1 MRHPARFGIAALTL
15 ALTAVGCS
23 SSGSGSGS
31 ASHDRAGGAGKTTVT
46 SCGRELSFEGP
57 PERTVALDQSSTE
70 VLLELGLE
78 DRMAGTSNLKTK
90 IAPEYRAAYD
100 KVDVLSPKILTGEQL
115 RAATPDFTIG
125 GFTDYFTKDR
135 VGTRE
140 ELADLGL
147 PSFVSA
153 VDCPKQNAAGTG
165 TSTGTSTGKKEGK
178 GVKSPFELLFQDY
191 TDLGRIFGVEKRAA
205 KLVEDQRATLATAAR
220 TADKVK
226 DEPTVVWLY
235 SVYGDTPYVA
245 GRSAIPSEMSRTVG
259 AKNAFDDIDEDWPTV
274 TWEQIAERDPDFLVI
289 GDLSERGK
297 PGDSAADKLEAI
309 RANPVMSKL
318 PAVEKKRFIEIPGTE
333 MDPSVRTV
341 DALPR
346 LVAGMKDLGYVR

>member
-23 SSGSGSGS
+23 SSGSGS
-31 ASHDRAGGAGKTTVT
+31 ASDDKAGGGRETTVT
-46 SCGRELSFEGP
+46 SCGRKLSFDGP

-90 IAPEYRAAYD
+90 IAPEYRTAYA

-153 VDCPKQNAAGTG
+153 VDCPKQNTAGSG
-165 TSTGTSTGKKEGK
+165 TGKKT
-178 GVKSPFELLFQDY
+178 KSPFELLFQDY
-191 TDLGRIFGVEKRAA
+191 TDLGRIFGAEKRAA
-205 KLVEDQRATLATAAR
+205 KLVKDQRATLATAAK

-297 PGDSAADKLEAI
+297 PGDSAADKLKAI

-318 PAVEKKRFIEIPGTE
+318 AAVEKKRFIEIPGTE

-341 DALPR
+341 NALPR
-346 LVAGMKDLGYVR
+346 LTSGMKDLGYVR

>member
-15 ALTAVGCS
+15 ALTAVGCT
-23 SSGSGSGS
+23 SSGSGPT
-31 ASHDRAGGAGKTTVT
+31 SHDKAGGGRETTVT
-46 SCGRELSFEGP
+46 SCGRKLSFDGP

-78 DRMAGTSNLKTK
+78 DRLAGTSNLKTK
-90 IAPEYRAAYD
+90 IAPEYRTAYD
-100 KVDVLSPKILTGEQL
+100 KVDVLSPKILTSEQL

-153 VDCPKQNAAGTG
+153 VDCPKQNIAGSG
-165 TSTGTSTGKKEGK
+165 DGGGKKA
-178 GVKSPFELLFQDY
+178 KSPFELLFQDY
-191 TDLGRIFGVEKRAA
+191 ADLGRIFGTEKRAA
-205 KLVEDQRATLATAAR
+205 KLVKDQRATLAAAAR
-220 TADKVK
+220 TADRAK
-226 DEPTVVWLY
+226 DEGGDAPTVVWLY

-297 PGDSAADKLEAI
+297 PGDSAADKLKAI

-318 PAVEKKRFIEIPGTE
+318 AAVEKKRFIEIPGTE

-346 LVAGMKDLGYVR
+346 LTSGMKDLGYVR

>member
-1 MRHPARFGIAALTL
+1 MRHRHPARFGTAVLVL

-23 SSGSGSGS
+23 SSDGGGSGSTS
-31 ASHDRAGGAGKTTVT
+31 DDKASSSGTNVT
-46 SCGRELSFEGP
+46 SCGRKLSFDGP

-70 VLLELGLE
+70 VLLELGLQ

-90 IAPEYRAAYD
+90 IAPEYKAAYD

-115 RAATPDFTIG
+115 RAATPDFALG

-140 ELADLGL
+140 ELADLDL
-147 PSFVSA
+147 PTFVSA
-153 VDCPKQNAAGTG
+153 VDCPKQNAAGA
-165 TSTGTSTGKKEGK
+165 GKKA
-178 GVKSPFELLFQDY
+178 KSPFDLLFQDY
-191 TDLGRIFGVEKRAA
+191 ADLGKIFGVEKRAA
-205 KLVEDQRATLATAAR
+205 KLVEDQRATLTEAAK
-220 TADKVK
+220 TADRVK
-226 DEPTVVWLY
+226 GEPTVVWLY

-245 GRSAIPSEMSRTVG
+245 GKSAIPSEMSRTVG
-259 AKNAFDDIDEDWPTV
+259 AKNAFDDLDEDWPTV

-297 PGDSAADKLEAI
+297 PGDSAADKLKAI

-318 PAVEKKRFIEIPGTE
+318 SAVEKKRFIEIPGTE

-341 DALPR
+341 SALPR
-346 LVAGMKDLGYVR
+346 LTAGMKDLGYVR

>member
-1 MRHPARFGIAALTL
+1 MRHRHTVRCGTAALVL

-23 SSGSGSGS
+23 SSDGGGS
-31 ASHDRAGGAGKTTVT
+31 ASRDKASAGGTNLT
-46 SCGRELSFEGP
+46 SCGRKLSFDGP
-57 PERTVALDQSSTE
+57 PERAVALDQSSTE

-90 IAPEYRAAYD
+90 IAPEYEAAYD

-115 RAATPDFTIG
+115 RAATPDFTLG

-147 PSFVSA
+147 PTFVSA
-153 VDCPKQNAAGTG
+153 VDCPKQNAGAD
-165 TSTGTSTGKKEGK
+165 GKT
-178 GVKSPFELLFQDY
+178 KSPFDLLFKDY
-191 TDLGRIFGVEKRAA
+191 EDLGEIFGVEKRAA
-205 KLVEDQRATLATAAR
+205 KLVKDQRATLAEAAKTKDR
-220 TADKVK
+220 VK
-226 DEPTVVWLY
+226 GEPSVVWLY

-245 GRSAIPSEMSRTVG
+245 GRSAMPSEMSRTVG
-259 AKNAFDDIDEDWPTV
+259 AKNAFDDLDEDWPTV
-274 TWEQIAERDPDFLVI
+274 TWEQIAERDPDFIVI

-297 PGDSAADKLEAI
+297 PGDSAADKLKAI

-318 PAVEKKRFIEIPGTE
+318 DAVEKKRFIEIPGTE

-341 DALPR
+341 GALPR
-346 LVAGMKDLGYVR
+346 LTAGMKDLGYVR

>member
-1 MRHPARFGIAALTL
+1 MRHRHPARFGIAALTL

-23 SSGSGSGS
+23 SSDGGGS
-31 ASHDRAGGAGKTTVT
+31 ASDDRAGGKETTVT
-46 SCGRELSFEGP
+46 SCGRKLSFDGP

-70 VLLELGLE
+70 VLLELGLQ

-90 IAPEYRAAYD
+90 IAPEYKKAYD
-100 KVDVLSPKILTGEQL
+100 KVDVLSPKILTSEQL

-140 ELADLGL
+140 ELADLDL

-153 VDCPKQNAAGTG
+153 VDCPKQNTAGA
-165 TSTGTSTGKKEGK
+165 GKKA
-178 GVKSPFELLFQDY
+178 KSPFELLFQDY
-191 TDLGRIFGVEKRAA
+191 RDLGRIFDVEKRAA
-205 KLVEDQRATLATAAR
+205 KLVEEQRGTLAEAAKTKDR
-220 TADKVK
+220 VK
-226 DEPTVVWLY
+226 GEPTVVWLY

-274 TWEQIAERDPDFLVI
+274 TWEQIAERDPDFIVI

-297 PGDSAADKLEAI
+297 PGDSAADKLKAI
-309 RANPVMSKL
+309 RANPVTAKL
-318 PAVEKKRFIEIPGTE
+318 DAVEKKRFIEIPGTE

-341 DALPR
+341 GALPR
-346 LVAGMKDLGYVR
+346 LTAGMKDLGYAR